1 MGLEPHPLRIS
12 GRQPPAVGQVVGNEL
27 HRVLESFVNEEG
39 VERLSG
45 GTAQKTTEIQG
56 RIIMNGFIEFKIT
69 ASERGYVRKRDIM
82 LIRSGSDCN
91 HTEIKLTNGETLDIY
106 IKLDDFVKLMEQ
118 KEYTTI
124 Q

>member
-1 MGLEPHPLRIS
+1 
-12 GRQPPAVGQVVGNEL
+12 
-27 HRVLESFVNEEG
+27 
-39 VERLSG
+39 
-45 GTAQKTTEIQG
+45 
-56 RIIMNGFIEFKIT
+56 MNGFIEFKIT